1 MGVLRERA
9 QRLLRPPPI
18 ATSTAHPAG
27 PAGPAAPT
35 APAPPSSPP
44 PSWPPLP
51 ATANELRIAGRH
63 VAFSLNT
70 NVDCIEPFRCVG
82 VGDGQMNCTGNIIA
96 TDFQSANG
104 PSLLSLHREL
114 ADVRHFVG
122 MRPPGAPPT
131 PPPPPPPSPPSPPPR
146 QPRLTGLAA
155 VGSATDGG
163 GGFDELDGAHG
174 VATFAVNTSTFAI
187 VASVNDYGVQ
197 LIDVSDPSAPVAVGS
212 ATDGVGGF
220 DELDAEDQL
229 RSHQA
234 HAVAG
239 AGVGPRFASAS
250 SGARADWPSGQ
261 MGGPCSFGTARCR
274 ASRSCS
280 RSRRGRR
287 RRTRFAARCR

>member
-1 MGVLRERA
+1 
-9 QRLLRPPPI
+9 
-18 ATSTAHPAG
+18 
-27 PAGPAAPT
+27 
-35 APAPPSSPP
+35 
-44 PSWPPLP
+44 
-51 ATANELRIAGRH
+51 
-63 VAFSLNT
+63 
-70 NVDCIEPFRCVG
+70 
-82 VGDGQMNCTGNIIA
+82 MNCTGNIIA

-220 DELDAEDQL
+220 DVLDLAAGVAAFAINASTFAIVASVNDYGVQLIDVSDPSAPVAVGSATDGVGGFDELDAEDQL

>member
-1 MGVLRERA
+1 
-9 QRLLRPPPI
+9 
-18 ATSTAHPAG
+18 
-27 PAGPAAPT
+27 
-35 APAPPSSPP
+35 
-44 PSWPPLP
+44 
-51 ATANELRIAGRH
+51 
-63 VAFSLNT
+63 
-70 NVDCIEPFRCVG
+70 
-82 VGDGQMNCTGNIIA
+82 MNCTGNIIA

-197 LIDVSDPSAPVAVGS
+197 LIDVSDPSAPVAVG
-212 ATDGVGGF
+212 A
-220 DELDAEDQL
+220 
-229 RSHQA
+229 
-234 HAVAG
+234 
-239 AGVGPRFASAS
+239 
-250 SGARADWPSGQ
+250 
-261 MGGPCSFGTARCR
+261 
-274 ASRSCS
+274 
-280 RSRRGRR
+280 
-287 RRTRFAARCR
+287 RRTAWGDLTSLTPKTSSAAIRPMPWPDQA